1 MLPSILIAFI
11 VVTAIGLIAA
21 VLLALASYF
30 LSVKEDERVSL
41 VRNCLP
47 GANCGACGYAG
58 CDEYAKAV
66 TMGGVEVNLCV
77 PGGQTVTADVSKILG
92 IDGKAKDRQ
101 VAFVSCNGTSDATS
115 TSFNYDG
122 VRTCKAASMVYG
134 GPMDC
139 KHGCIGCGDCAKICP
154 VNAICVDEKI
164 ARVNRNICI
173 GCGLCVK
180 ECPKNIIKL
189 IPQNAVVAVM
199 CNSKDKGAVS
209 RKKCK
214 NSCIGCKKCE
224 LNCPSDAIKVIDNL
238 AVIDYSK
245 CTNCGKCA
253 EVCVTGCIKVVNE

>member
-1 MLPSILIAFI
+1 MLPSVLTAFI
-11 VVTAIGLIAA
+11 VVTLIGLVAA
-21 VLLALASYF
+21 LLLAVASHF
-30 LSVKEDERVSL
+30 LSVKEDERVTL

-66 TMGGVEVNLCV
+66 TTGSVEINLCV

-92 IDGKAKDRQ
+92 VEGKSADKR
-101 VAFVSCNGTSDATS
+101 VAFVCCNGTDEATS
-115 TSFNYDG
+115 TVAEYDG
-122 VRTCKAASMVYG
+122 VRTCKAASMLYG

-139 KHGCIGCGDCAKICP
+139 KYGCIGCGDCAKICP
-154 VNAICVDEKI
+154 VNAICVDDNL
-164 ARVNRNICI
+164 ARVNKNICI

-180 ECPKNIIKL
+180 ECPKDIIKL
-189 IPQNAVVAVM
+189 VPVDALVAVM

-224 LNCPSDAIKVIDNL
+224 LNCPTDAIKVIDNL

-245 CTNCGKCA
+245 CIKCGKCA
-253 EVCVTGCIKVVNE
+253 EVCVTGCIKQINE